1 MNYDNCRW
9 SSADAT
15 GPSNYL
21 RIHFW
26 NGLSYTHIMKRKK
39 VPVKTSTPPLREN
52 DRVLIRNGDGEERTI
67 TVRWLDSKTGILSK
81 PDYQQY
87 HTPEA
92 KEFGWGPP
100 IWTVIKKLPK
110 KKKKK

>member
-1 MNYDNCRW
+1 
-9 SSADAT
+9 
-15 GPSNYL
+15 
-21 RIHFW
+21 
-26 NGLSYTHIMKRKK
+26 MKRK
-39 VPVKTSTPPLREN
+39 VPEKTSTPPLKEN
-52 DRVLIRNGDGEERTI
+52 DRVLIRNDEGEERTI

-81 PDYQQY
+81 PDYEHY